1 MGLGCLLRGC
11 VCQPTA
17 GRRSASAARSLRG
30 LIAAPPTTSCTLP
43 AHLPARLTATCICI
57 CTCIFLQGVVKEPHF
72 RKFRSETSAT
82 EAAARKFLSD
92 AGVAHYWELAAAY
105 QTN

>member
-1 MGLGCLLRGC
+1 M
-11 VCQPTA
+11 
-17 GRRSASAARSLRG
+17 
-30 LIAAPPTTSCTLP
+30 
-43 AHLPARLTATCICI
+43 
-57 CTCIFLQGVVKEPHF
+57 KDPHF

>member
-1 MGLGCLLRGC
+1 M
-11 VCQPTA
+11 CQPTA